1 MTMFN
6 KVTKTFQ
13 WGQHTV
19 TMETGEIARQ
29 SSGAVL
35 LDMDGTVVL
44 ATVVAKTDA
53 KAGQD
58 FFPLTVDYLEK
69 SYAAG
74 KIPGSFFKREGRPSE
89 LETLTSRL
97 IDRPIRPL
105 FPEGFFNEVQVVVHT
120 VSLNPEVDADIA
132 AMIATSAALSV
143 SGIPFNGPIGAAR
156 VGYINGEYVLNPGQT
171 ERKTAMDLVV
181 AGTQAAVLMVE
192 SEAQQLSEEVMLG
205 AVVFGHEQGNIAM
218 PPSTSWC
225 ATPASPSGLAAPGQG
240 RALIAKVDGTGQG
253 QARSRLPDPQQAG
266 PHPGLPRGL
275 CRRDGGPQGRRR
287 GVRQRGKVEGLLFD
301 IEAKIVRGQILAGE
315 PRIDGRDTR
324 TVRAIEIR
332 NGVLPRTHGSALFTR
347 GETQALVVATLG
359 TDRDAQRI
367 DALSGEFEDRFMLH
381 YNMPPFA
388 TGETGRVGS
397 PKRREIGHG
406 RLAKRALV
414 AALPSKEEFPY
425 TMRVVSEITESNG
438 SSSMASVCGGCL
450 ALMDAGV
457 PMKAHVAG
465 IAMGLIK
472 DGNRFAVLTDIL
484 GDEDHLGDMDFKVAG
499 TTNGMTALQMD
510 IKIQGI
516 TKEIMQVA
524 LAQAKEAR
532 MHILGKMQEAM
543 GEAKTEVSDFAP
555 RLYTM
560 KINPEKIRDVIGKG
574 GATIRALTEETGCQI
589 NIEEDGTITIAS
601 TDGAKAEEAKR
612 RIAEITAEVEIGKV
626 YEGPITKILDFGA
639 LVNLLPGKDGLLHIS
654 QIAHQRVE
662 KVTDFLK
669 EGQIVKVK
677 VLETD
682 EKGRIKLSMK
692 ALIDRDEGGP
702 AAATAATA
710 VLKAWLIRCES
721 SRSRPLAAPRCCAW
735 PNAPPVAGGRGG
747 ADPRGRVGREPPRR
761 AAAHRQLPGAAG
773 GLRHSRARGGR
784 RDRIGRCRGHGR
796 GRSGFVGDHVCA
808 LVAGGGYAEY
818 CVAPVGQCL
827 PVPGA
832 GPTSRRPPA
841 RNLLHRLEQ
850 RVRPGALQPGETC
863 WSRAAPAAS
872 A

>member
-19 TMETGEIARQ
+19 RMETGEIARQ
-29 SSGAVL
+29 ASGAVL

-44 ATVVAKTDA
+44 ATVVARKEA

-58 FFPLTVDYLEK
+58 FFPLTVDYIEK
-69 SYAAG
+69 TYAAG

-105 FPEGFFNEVQVVVHT
+105 FPEGFFNEVQVVIHT

-132 AMIATSAALSV
+132 AMIATSAALAV

-156 VGYINGEYVLNPGQT
+156 VGYINGQYVLNPGQT
-171 ERKTAMDLVV
+171 ERRNSQMDLVV
-181 AGTQAAVLMVE
+181 AGTEAAVLMVE
-192 SEAQQLSEEVMLG
+192 SEADQLSEEIMLG
-205 AVVFGHEQGNIAM
+205 AVVFGHEQGNIAIAAINELVREAGK
-218 PPSTSWC
+218 PEWDWQAPVQDE
-225 ATPASPSGLAAPGQG
+225 ALVAKVQALGRDKLAAAYQI
-240 RALIAKVDGTGQG
+240 RNK
-253 QARSRLPDPQQAG
+253 QARTQACREAYAAVMDGLKAEGIEFDP
-266 PHPGLPRGL
+266 
-275 CRRDGGPQGRRR
+275 
-287 GVRQRGKVEGLLFD
+287 VKVEGLLFD
-301 IEAKIVRGQILAGE
+301 IEASIVRGQILAGE

-324 TVRAIEIR
+324 TVRPIEIR

-347 GETQALVVATLG
+347 GETQALVIATLG

-367 DALSGEFEDRFMLH
+367 DALAGEFEDRFMLH

-414 AALPSKEEFPY
+414 AALPSKDDFPY
-425 TMRVVSEITESNG
+425 TIRVVSEITESNG

-472 DGNRFAVLTDIL
+472 EGNRFAVLTDIL

-499 TTNGMTALQMD
+499 TTAGVTALQMD

-543 GEAKTEVSDFAP
+543 GEAKSDISTFAP

-560 KINPEKIRDVIGKG
+560 KINPEKIR
-574 GATIRALTEETGCQI
+574 
-589 NIEEDGTITIAS
+589 
-601 TDGAKAEEAKR
+601 
-612 RIAEITAEVEIGKV
+612 
-626 YEGPITKILDFGA
+626 
-639 LVNLLPGKDGLLHIS
+639 
-654 QIAHQRVE
+654 
-662 KVTDFLK
+662 
-669 EGQIVKVK
+669 
-677 VLETD
+677 
-682 EKGRIKLSMK
+682 
-692 ALIDRDEGGP
+692 
-702 AAATAATA
+702 
-710 VLKAWLIRCES
+710 
-721 SRSRPLAAPRCCAW
+721 
-735 PNAPPVAGGRGG
+735 
-747 ADPRGRVGREPPRR
+747 
-761 AAAHRQLPGAAG
+761 
-773 GLRHSRARGGR
+773 
-784 RDRIGRCRGHGR
+784 
-796 GRSGFVGDHVCA
+796 
-808 LVAGGGYAEY
+808 
-818 CVAPVGQCL
+818 
-827 PVPGA
+827 
-832 GPTSRRPPA
+832 
-841 RNLLHRLEQ
+841 
-850 RVRPGALQPGETC
+850 
-863 WSRAAPAAS
+863 
-872 A
+872 